1 MTKTIWKLLDKCV
14 FLSSVNLPNFSF
26 FWGETFYKFF
36 NITKLKKKTLEF
48 VNVPFSLEHVKE
60 TLNLENR
67 E

>member
-1 MTKTIWKLLDKCV
+1 LGGNIFQV
-14 FLSSVNLPNFSF
+14 
-26 FWGETFYKFF
+26 F
-36 NITKLKKKTLEF
+36 NIKKLKKKTLEF